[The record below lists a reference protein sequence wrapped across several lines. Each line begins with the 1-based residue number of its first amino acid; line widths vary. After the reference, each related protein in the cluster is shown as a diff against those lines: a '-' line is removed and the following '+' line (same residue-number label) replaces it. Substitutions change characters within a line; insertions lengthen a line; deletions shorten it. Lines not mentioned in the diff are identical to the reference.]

1 LQRTPC
7 MVDMQRASLKLS
19 IFNNLKGPHDQRFVA
34 FNDLPEGN
42 SKYRA
47 QIYRDF
53 HSNPGRKL
61 PVGPPVGPDI
71 KSDMPDYSP
80 NKDFVLRS
88 TTIGHHG
95 FGNFPARKPV
105 VDPKLKGPQLFYDPT
120 FKRRLY
126 TLDAKSTV
134 ARPDFEVL
142 GGRRQTDKSYSI
154 KNSLPRDNKMYHLTD
169 AWNLEKKEIIS
180 PFDAFIAKKLKEK

>member
-1 LQRTPC
+1 

-19 IFNNLKGPHDQRFVA
+19 IFNNLKGPHDERFVA
-34 FNDLPEGN
+34 FNDIPEGN
-42 SKYRA
+42 SKYRT
-47 QIYRDF
+47 QKSTNF
-53 HSNPGRKL
+53 HSGPGRTR
-61 PVGPPVGPDI
+61 PVGPPANTDI
-71 KSDMPDYSP
+71 PDYSP

-95 FGNFPARKPV
+95 FGKFPARKPV

-126 TLDAKSTV
+126 TLDAKSYL

-142 GGRRQTDKSYSI
+142 GGRRQTDRCYSI
-154 KNSLPRDNKMYHLTD
+154 KNSLPRDNKMYRLTD
-169 AWNLEKKEIIS
+169 AWNLEKKETVS
-180 PFDAFIAKKLKEK
+180 PFDTFI

>member
-1 LQRTPC
+1 
-7 MVDMQRASLKLS
+7 MVDMERASLKLS

-34 FNDLPEGN
+34 FNDMPEGN

-47 QIYRDF
+47 QQSSDF
-53 HSNPGRKL
+53 QSGSGRTK
-61 PVGPPVGPDI
+61 PVGFPFKEEVYSEI
-71 KSDMPDYSP
+71 PDYSP

-95 FGNFPARKPV
+95 FGKFPARKPV

-126 TLDAKSTV
+126 TLDAKSPV
-134 ARPDFEVL
+134 VRPDFEVL
-142 GGRRQTDKSYSI
+142 GGRRQSDKCYSI
-154 KNSLPRDNKMYHLTD
+154 KNCLPRDNKMYRLTD
-169 AWNLEKKEIIS
+169 TWNLEK
-180 PFDAFIAKKLKEK
+180 